1 MHKAYII
8 STGTELLLGSTVDTN
23 SMFLAQKLTELGFK
37 VMGKSIVGDNRD
49 TMQAAFKTG
58 LEMADLVVATGG
70 LGPTRDDLTKEVVC
84 ELLGCELQIVEAELE
99 AIKQF
104 FARRKR
110 KMSESNLKQAM
121 FPPEARV
128 LHNRLGTAPGMY
140 LAKNGKRV
148 VLLPGPPRE
157 MQDMYLSAVEPLL
170 SQESGLKGAKQHTR
184 IIKVFGPGESQ
195 VEDLLGEI
203 LDKQQDYGVALL
215 AQEGELTIKLSVDN
229 ADGQKAEQR
238 LDELCSRIT
247 AALGDTV
254 IGSDEASLPQV
265 VASLLSQKQLS
276 LAAVESC
283 TGGLLSKMITDLPGS
298 SKYFWGSVVSYS
310 NQAKQSLVGVKETTL
325 QEYGA
330 VSRETAAEMALGIKQ
345 LSGVDIAV
353 SITGIAGPDGGSEE
367 KPVGLVYIG
376 LAYKD
381 KVNVKE
387 MRFVGDRIGIRTLA
401 AKSALDMV
409 RRSLLTEE
417 GAK

>member
-1 MHKAYII
+1 M
-8 STGTELLLGSTVDTN
+8 
-23 SMFLAQKLTELGFK
+23 
-37 VMGKSIVGDNRD
+37 
-49 TMQAAFKTG
+49 
-58 LEMADLVVATGG
+58 
-70 LGPTRDDLTKEVVC
+70 
-84 ELLGCELQIVEAELE
+84 
-99 AIKQF
+99 
-104 FARRKR
+104 
-110 KMSESNLKQAM
+110 
-121 FPPEARV
+121 
-128 LHNRLGTAPGMY
+128 
-140 LAKNGKRV
+140 
-148 VLLPGPPRE
+148 
-157 MQDMYLSAVEPLL
+157 
-170 SQESGLKGAKQHTR
+170 
-184 IIKVFGPGESQ
+184 
-195 VEDLLGEI
+195 EDLLGEI

-247 AALGDTV
+247 AALGDNV

-298 SKYFWGSVVSYS
+298 TKYFWGSVVSYS

-367 KPVGLVYIG
+367 KSVGRVYWPG
-376 LAYKD
+376 LQ
-381 KVNVKE
+381 
-387 MRFVGDRIGIRTLA
+387 G
-401 AKSALDMV
+401 
-409 RRSLLTEE
+409 
-417 GAK
+417 